1 MNILKST
8 IITAAL
14 ASAALAGAATAPK
27 YIFYC
32 IGDGM
37 GPAAVIN
44 ASLYAREVL
53 GDTTR
58 MAMMSMPV
66 ASLSTTH
73 SASSNVTNSSAAGT
87 ALAAGYKTK
96 NDMLGMNPDTVSVT
110 SMAEILFKKG
120 FGIGLVTSVAIDDAT
135 PAAFYAH
142 QPNRHLYREIGRE
155 LAESGYQFAAGAGL
169 RAITDKEGRPTGLLD
184 EFAANNMKIMHGLDS
199 ITGTEERV
207 LVLSPFTERNWNV
220 GYTLDSIPGTLDLPN
235 LTQAC
240 ITHLSRVTPDRFFMM
255 VEGGN
260 IDHACH
266 ANDGATAIVETL
278 NFDKTIRL
286 MLDFY
291 NSHPDETL
299 IVVTA
304 DHDTG
309 GMSVGNNTT
318 GYATNIGAL
327 AGQRVS
333 KEAFSDYCMNILRSG
348 KVYKWEEMKEYLT
361 RNLGLWSTVQ
371 LTDAET
377 DALRDE
383 FSRIF
388 VSHDSV
394 PDQETLYASFNAF
407 AKSVYTL
414 VNDKAGVAWHSEKHT
429 GAAVPVFAIGNGSEK
444 LSRLVDN
451 TDIPRAI
458 MDTVGYPLQ

>member
-1 MNILKST
+1 MNLLKSA
-8 IITAAL
+8 ITAAAL
-14 ASAALAGAATAPK
+14 AAALIAPAETAPK

-37 GPAAVIN
+37 GPTAVIN

-53 GDTTR
+53 GDTAQ

-66 ASLSTTH
+66 ASLATTH
-73 SASSNVTNSSAAGT
+73 SSSSNVTNSSAAGT

-96 NDMLGMNPDTVSVT
+96 NDMLGMNPDTVAVT
-110 SMAEILFKKG
+110 SMAEVLFDKG
-120 FGIGLVTSVAIDDAT
+120 YGIGLVTSVAIDDAT
-135 PAAFYAH
+135 PASFYAH
-142 QPNRHLYREIGRE
+142 QPNRHMHREIGSE
-155 LAESGYQFAAGAGL
+155 LAGSGFQFAAGAGL
-169 RAITDKEGRPTGLLD
+169 RAITDSEGRPTGLLE
-184 EFAANNMKIMHGLDS
+184 EFAAGNMRIVHSLDS
-199 ITGTEERV
+199 VTGTEDRL
-207 LVLSPFTERNWNV
+207 LVLSPDTARPWTV
-220 GYTLDSIPGTLDLPN
+220 GYTIDSIAANPTLQQ
-235 LTQAC
+235 LTQAG
-240 ITHLSRVTPDRFFMM
+240 IRHLSRVSPDRFFMM

-266 ANDGATAIVETL
+266 ANDGATAIVETI
-278 NFDKTIRL
+278 NFDKTIGL

-291 NSHPDETL
+291 RAHPDETL

-318 GYATNIGAL
+318 GYATNLAAL

-348 KVYKWEEMKEYLT
+348 KVYNWEEMKEYLT
-361 RNLGLWSTVQ
+361 RNLGLWSSVK
-371 LTDAET
+371 LTDNET
-377 DALRDE
+377 AALRDE
-383 FSRIF
+383 FARIF
-388 VSHDSV
+388 VNRDSV

-407 AKSVYTL
+407 AKSVFAL
-414 VNDKAGVAWHSEKHT
+414 VNDKAGIGWASEKHT
-429 GAAVPVFAIGNGSEK
+429 GAAVPVFAIGPGSEK

-458 MDTVGYPLQ
+458 METVGYPLK

>member
-1 MNILKST
+1 MKLKNLVLGLFMAASVAV
-8 IITAAL
+8 TASDA
-14 ASAALAGAATAPK
+14 K
-27 YIFYC
+27 YVFYF

-37 GPAAVIN
+37 GMGPVLTAETYN
-44 ASLYAREVL
+44 REILKNDKPLLMMQFPVV
-53 GDTTR
+53 GWCTTY
-58 MAMMSMPV
+58 
-66 ASLSTTH
+66 
-73 SASSNVTNSSAAGT
+73 SASSMITDSAAAGT
-87 ALAAGYKTK
+87 ALSTGTKTK
-96 NDMLGMNPDTVSVT
+96 NSMLGMGPDTIAVT
-110 SMAEILFKKG
+110 SIARLFKDDG
-120 FGIGLVTSVAIDDAT
+120 YGVGIVTSVAPDDAT
-135 PAAFYAH
+135 PGAFYAH
-142 QPNRHLYREIGRE
+142 VPNRKEYYNIGRQA
-155 LAESGYQFAAGAGL
+155 AESGYEFIAGAGL
-169 RAITDKEGRPTGLLD
+169 RGVSDKKGRQTDLLD
-184 EFAANNMKIMHGLDS
+184 VMKANDVRVVYGPEELK
-199 ITGTEERV
+199 TVGTERV
-207 LVLSPFTERNWNV
+207 MLVNNHGTPDYNI
-220 GYTLDSIPGTLDLPN
+220 GYTIDSVAGGLTLPMMTEACLDRLIKTS
-235 LTQAC
+235 
-240 ITHLSRVTPDRFFMM
+240 PDRFFMM

-333 KEAFSDYCMNILRSG
+333 KEAFSDYCMNLLRSG

-458 MDTVGYPLQ
+458 METVGYPLQ